1 MSWNLVALA
10 TCAVTFAM
18 MMRHLLRMDD
28 LPTQFAVTGLWVRM
42 SLAAFPEITAI
53 PSIGPMSINATFSI
67 LVTLG
72 ALSLLDGRLLRLR
85 YAFSFYPLLAII
97 LASGVVNRLPGSTVE
112 YLMRYLFMFGLALLI
127 YRGVRLYG
135 PQPMLRAILCAIST
149 PIILQYMSV
158 LFGKYKF
165 SEEDGSISYIGGYIH
180 EGPFSQLLL
189 GFLFVSAMVQWRNRF
204 TGIALVVVALVGIL
218 LSNYRTSIIAALPVL
233 GLLMARATLA
243 GAPRSLREGLIALGV
258 GVAVVAAM
266 SYDLLLPAR
275 YADLARFDEVL
286 RLIAQTPEYFN
297 DAQRDLFNYRAFL
310 WAQYISVVE
319 RFDQASWLLG
329 LGPISWRDNPS
340 ILRDLSAHNVLL
352 SWLFQYGL
360 IGLVGLAS
368 FLVYNLFVAASGADR
383 GLAMVLAACFL
394 GFMLVGLATE
404 PLWAMEGVVNY
415 AMLLGLAW
423 GFRRETAAA
432 PPPQRLRAPSSS
444 PLRRIPA

>member
-1 MSWNLVALA
+1 MTWNLVAVVV
-10 TCAVTFAM
+10 CAITFAL

-53 PSIGPMSINATFSI
+53 PSIGPMSINAVFSI

-72 ALSLLDGRLLRLR
+72 ALALIDARLLRLR

-97 LASGVVNRLPGSTVE
+97 LASGLVNRMPGGAIE
-112 YLMRYLFMFGLALLI
+112 YAMRYLFLFGLALLI
-127 YRGVRLYG
+127 YRGVRIFG
-135 PQPMLRAILCAIST
+135 PQAMLRAILCAIST

-189 GFLFVSAMVQWRNRF
+189 GFLFVAAMVQWRSRF
-204 TGIALVVVALVGIL
+204 TGIALVVLAMVGIL
-218 LSNYRTSIIAALPVL
+218 LSNYRTSIIGALPVL
-233 GLLMARATLA
+233 GLLVARATLA
-243 GAPRSLREGLIALGV
+243 SAPRGLREGLFALGV
-258 GVAVVAAM
+258 GVVVIVAM
-266 SYDLLLPAR
+266 SYDALLPPR

-286 RLIAQTPEYFN
+286 KLISQPTIYFN

-310 WAQYISVVE
+310 WAQYIGVIE
-319 RFDQASWLLG
+319 RFDASSWLLG
-329 LGPISWRDNPS
+329 LGPISWRDNPM
-340 ILRDLSAHNVLL
+340 ILRDLSAHNTLL
-352 SWLFQYGL
+352 SWLFQFGL
-360 IGLVGLAS
+360 IGMIGMAS
-368 FLVYNLFVAASGADR
+368 FLVYNLFVAATAADR
-383 GLAMVLAACFL
+383 ALGMILAACL
-394 GFMLVGLATE
+394 AGFMLVGLATE

-423 GFRRETAAA
+423 GFKRSAEA
-432 PPPQRLRAPSSS
+432 PPPLPPVPAQPRRAPF
-444 PLRRIPA
+444 